1 MTAYSIPVRRAAERK
16 LPLWLDYGLVWVPGS
31 RKPGLLGFGLFLMRS
46 AVVPFAL
53 SFALL
58 APFAGALPRHP
69 LLGLTVMLSLA
80 VLVEECGRYGFARRA
95 DDPARAVA
103 LFSVLVIAVET
114 ATFWRPSASVAM
126 NLALRA
132 PSMVVHL
139 LASTALLVG
148 LRRRRRLLPILAAI
162 YIAHVLF
169 DVGPVALFGGA
180 MAQAAGAPAAP
191 GRPAS

>member
-1 MTAYSIPVRRAAERK
+1 MTADAISVRRAAKLE

-31 RKPGLLGFGLFLMRS
+31 RKPGLLGFGLFLGRA

-53 SFALL
+53 SFVLL

-69 LLGLTVMLSLA
+69 LLGMTVMLSLA

-95 DDPARAVA
+95 DDPVRALAIFSA
-103 LFSVLVIAVET
+103 LVVAVET

-126 NLALRA
+126 NLELRA

-148 LRRRRRLLPILAAI
+148 LRRRRRLVPILAAL

-169 DVGPVALFGGA
+169 DVGSVAVFGDA
-180 MAQAAGAPAAP
+180 MARAAGAPAAP